1 MFLCNKKI
9 ITFLLVHVIL
19 FLSWLLTVTAD
30 IRFTFSFTIYFILHH
45 DPPGTY
51 AKSGGRSDW
60 YIPIHYHKN

>member
-1 MFLCNKKI
+1 MFLYNKKS

-30 IRFTFSFTIYFILHH
+30 IRFTFSFTVCFILHH
-45 DPPGTY
+45 GPPGTY